1 MQRRALLALVG
12 LSLASAAMA
21 QSEPK
26 PAAPPAATEAKAR
39 HLVMFTRAGPN
50 FARVADHRAEAIAH
64 QQLYQRLAKE
74 GHSVAGGSFEGQPV
88 LGMTIWRQGIDE
100 AAARALIAEDQ
111 LPTLGIVEYEF
122 RTLVVR
128 MGALK

>member
-1 MQRRALLALVG
+1 MHRRALIALVG
-12 LSLASAAMA
+12 AGFASAAMA

-26 PAAPPAATEAKAR
+26 PPATPAVAEANAR

-50 FARVADHRAEAIAH
+50 FARVADYRAEAIAH
-64 QQLYQRLAKE
+64 QQLYQRLAKA

-111 LPTLGIVEYEF
+111 LPALGIVEYEF

-128 MGALK
+128 MGAFK